1 MPIIYT
7 STYDLKLLDLNPQI
21 RHVYIES
28 HESRG
33 GEPALVKVRNIEGS
47 LPLTLRNNY
56 SESGY
61 LRSETEARDI
71 VRIEEEFQH
80 INQHLRMGA
89 AVCIPTIPLN
99 EELSRLRKYTPK
111 VEQYLLKRLNLV
123 KGAFPLQG

>member
-61 LRSETEARDI
+61 LTSETEARDI

-80 INQHLRMGA
+80 INQYLRMGA

-99 EELSRLRKYTPK
+99 EELSRLKKYTPK

>member
-61 LRSETEARDI
+61 LASETEARDI

-80 INQHLRMGA
+80 INQYLRMGA

-123 KGAFPLQG
+123 KGAFPLQD